1 MQKETLQKEME
12 VVDYEVCGGQRFG
25 VCTARDGNETGRCHS
40 NMKNKA
46 LGIRKGVLHGNK

>member
-1 MQKETLQKEME
+1 ME